1 MKLFHIALAV
11 MALGLSVPSVGQAL
25 VPQAE
30 SSAATA
36 QTNLQRIYP
45 QVPWGTPEPSSI
57 EGWLVVPIIGSAE
70 TIYVS
75 NDGEHLFTGK
85 VFRISGN
92 SPVDIAEER
101 LMPERAQ
108 KLASYDLSEALIY
121 PASAEK
127 KARIYVFTDVSCGYC
142 RRFHGQLDELN
153 EAGVEVVYLAYPRD
167 TQSRQPAAYRTMTG
181 VWCSRDPKGSLNEAF
196 AGESFQ
202 QANCS
207 DAVRDQYNFGMSLGV
222 NSTPHIF
229 LEDGTKIP
237 GAQPTEVLL
246 QQLGI

>member
-1 MKLFHIALAV
+1 MKLFKVALAV
-11 MALGLSVPSVGQAL
+11 MALSFSVPSVAQVL
-25 VPQAE
+25 LPQAE
-30 SSAATA
+30 VNVASAQA
-36 QTNLQRIYP
+36 NLQRIYP
-45 QVPWGTPEPSSI
+45 RVPWGTPEPSAI
-57 EGWLVVPIIGSAE
+57 EGWLIVPIIGSSE

-75 NDGEHLFTGK
+75 NNGEHLFTGK

-101 LMPERAQ
+101 LMPERAE
-108 KLASYDLSEALIY
+108 KLASYDLDEALIY
-121 PASAEK
+121 PASSEK

-153 EAGVEVVYLAYPRD
+153 AAGVEVVYLAYPRD
-167 TQSRQPAAYRTMTG
+167 TRSRQPAAYRTMTG

-196 AGESFQ
+196 DGESFQ
-202 QANCS
+202 AANCS

-229 LEDGTKIP
+229 FEDGTTIL
-237 GAQPTEVLL
+237 GAQSTEVLL

>member
-1 MKLFHIALAV
+1 MKLFKIAF
-11 MALGLSVPSVGQAL
+11 ALVALSLSVSSVGQAL
-25 VPQAE
+25 LPQAE
-30 SSAATA
+30 ASVVNAKA
-36 QTNLQRIYP
+36 NLQRLYP
-45 QVPWGTPEPSSI
+45 QIPWGTPAPSSI

-75 NDGEHLFTGK
+75 NDGEQLFTGK
-85 VFRISGN
+85 VCRFSGN
-92 SPVDIAEER
+92 SPVDIEEEQM
-101 LMPERAQ
+101 MPERAE
-108 KLASYDLSEALIY
+108 KLANYDLSEALIY
-121 PASAEK
+121 PASSEK

-142 RRFHGQLDELN
+142 RRFHDQLDELN
-153 EAGVEVVYLAYPRD
+153 SAGVEVVYLAYPRD
-167 TQSRQPAAYRTMTG
+167 TQSRQPTAYRTMTG

-202 QANCS
+202 AANCS
-207 DAVRDQYNFGMSLGV
+207 DAVRDQYNFGSSLGV